1 MKKTM
6 ILVLILVAV
15 ILCAFAIRA
24 PEEKQRQARLMM
36 YRETPA
42 TYIKTP

>member
-6 ILVLILVAV
+6 ILVVILAIA

-24 PEEKQRQARLMM
+24 PEEKQKQARLMM

>member
-6 ILVLILVAV
+6 ILVVILAIA
-15 ILCAFAIRA
+15 ILCAFANRS
-24 PEEKQRQARLMM
+24 PEEKQKQARLMM

-42 TYIKTP
+42 TNIKTP